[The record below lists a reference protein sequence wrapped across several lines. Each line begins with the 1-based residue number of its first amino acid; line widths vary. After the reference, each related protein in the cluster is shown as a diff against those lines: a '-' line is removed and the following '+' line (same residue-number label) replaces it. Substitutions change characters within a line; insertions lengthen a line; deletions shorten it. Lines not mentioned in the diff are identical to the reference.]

1 MFLYFIYGSGSA
13 ATTIESYCQS
23 VRFLRVK
30 RAGCARVRTAVA
42 WRPHVVGFGDLRMI
56 YVYACVKSTIVVLVN
71 GCVRFIAYYLTL
83 LHPQTLIFLFKSFV
97 QKTNSTGLKG
107 ALRRMHALFFR

>member
-13 ATTIESYCQS
+13 ATTIESNCQS

-56 YVYACVKSTIVVLVN
+56 YVYACVKSTIVVLVK

-83 LHPQTLIFLFKSFV
+83 S
-97 QKTNSTGLKG
+97 
-107 ALRRMHALFFR
+107 HATEDRSRVARQLQIARTRSLLLVGCDDVP